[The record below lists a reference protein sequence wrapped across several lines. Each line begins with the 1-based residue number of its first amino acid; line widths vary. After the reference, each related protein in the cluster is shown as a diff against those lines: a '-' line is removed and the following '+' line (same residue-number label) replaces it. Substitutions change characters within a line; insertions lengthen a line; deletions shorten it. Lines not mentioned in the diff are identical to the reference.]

1 VLAAHDG
8 QALERVV
15 RWTARAAELGSIPT
29 RHAAV
34 VLSAYAA
41 LLHNWVLP
49 EHFLEWRG
57 YGLFFLIATTAQA
70 FCAGLLLFWPRR
82 WVYLVGILGN
92 SAFLVLYAVTR
103 TLGIPFFGP
112 AAGLVE
118 PVGALDLVTAVTE
131 LGLVILLVQ
140 LVRQAPP
147 ATRPPRANPQ
157 DRMDPHA
164 TVENFPDATS

>member
-1 VLAAHDG
+1 MLAAHDG

-70 FCAGLLLFWPRR
+70 FCAGLLLGTNVSVVASMLASGWPDDPD
-82 WVYLVGILGN
+82 VPEVPE
-92 SAFLVLYAVTR
+92 V
-103 TLGIPFFGP
+103 PDDP
-112 AAGLVE
+112 EE
-118 PVGALDLVTAVTE
+118 PDDP
-131 LGLVILLVQ
+131 LL
-140 LVRQAPP
+140 PP
-147 ATRPPRANPQ
+147 ASVPLGVPLSLLE
-157 DRMDPHA
+157 HA
-164 TVENFPDATS
+164 